1 VGIATYDVAM
11 RIGGKA
17 VTSASDSWIDLIDPS
32 TGRVFARTPNA
43 SAADVDSAVNAALAA
58 FPLWARTSIPDRQA
72 VMRAIADVL
81 ERSSDELVDLEVR
94 NVGKLTSE
102 VRHELHGSIR
112 QFRKLADQVS
122 EFEPHPPTTASGAAV
137 VWVPLGVIG
146 SVIPWNAPMSAMLRR
161 MGCTIATGNTL
172 VIKPSQFAPL
182 TPLRITELAEEAGL
196 PPGVV
201 NVVTGPGSTVGRW
214 LARHPGIAK
223 LSFMGGQEAGAEV
236 LRTAAERIV
245 PTVLELG
252 GKSPQVVF
260 EDASLDLA
268 VPAVLRGFTR
278 NAGQICTC
286 GTRLLVHEAIAD
298 EMVERLVVEARA
310 MRVGP
315 ASEADSDMGP
325 LISADHRKKVDGFVQ
340 RAREAGLRPATG
352 GAFGAGD
359 GYFYRPTIFTDVAPT
374 AEIFQEEIFGPVLTV
389 TKFRDYEH
397 AIELANAT
405 RYGLVSA
412 VWTKDLGKAVRA
424 ATDID
429 AGACWIN
436 GYWSGPTDLS
446 RGSRRKSGIGAL
458 DFGVEGL
465 REFLSPK
472 QIAIAGNTS
481 HS

>member
-1 VGIATYDVAM
+1 LGIASYDVAM
-11 RIGGKA
+11 RIGGKSVA
-17 VTSASDSWIDLIDPS
+17 SASHDWIDLVDPS
-32 TGRVFARTPNA
+32 TGRVFARTPSA
-43 SAADVDSAVNAALAA
+43 SQAELDAAVGAAVAA
-58 FPLWARTSIPDRQA
+58 FAPWSRTSIPQRQA
-72 VMRAIADVL
+72 VMRAIADLL
-81 ERSSDELVDLEVR
+81 ERSGDELIDLEVR
-94 NVGKLTSE
+94 NIGKLTPE
-102 VRHELHGSIR
+102 VRRELQGSLR
-112 QFRKLADQVS
+112 QFRSLADQVS

-161 MGCTIATGNTL
+161 MACTIATGNTL
-172 VIKPSQFAPL
+172 VIKPSQFGSL
-182 TPLRITELAEEAGL
+182 TPLRINELAEEAGL

-260 EDASLDLA
+260 DDAELELA

-286 GTRLLVHEAIAD
+286 GTRLLVQETVAD
-298 EMVERLVVEARA
+298 QMVERLVTEARA

-315 ASEADSDMGP
+315 ASQAGSDMGP
-325 LISADHRKKVDGFVQ
+325 LITAGHRAKVDGFVQ

-352 GAFGAGD
+352 GVFGAGD
-359 GYFYRPTIFTDVAPT
+359 GYFYRPTIFTGVAPM

-389 TKFRDYEH
+389 TPFRDYAH

-412 VWTKDLGKAVRA
+412 VWTRDLEKAVRA

-446 RGSRRKSGIGAL
+446 RGSRRKSGFGAL

-472 QIAIAGNTS
+472 QISIAGNIS

>member
-58 FPLWARTSIPDRQA
+58 FPRWARTSIPDRQA